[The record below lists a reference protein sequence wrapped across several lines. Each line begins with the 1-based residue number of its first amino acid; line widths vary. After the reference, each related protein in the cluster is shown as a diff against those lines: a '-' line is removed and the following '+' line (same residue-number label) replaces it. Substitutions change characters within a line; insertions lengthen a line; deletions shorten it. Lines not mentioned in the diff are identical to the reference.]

1 MEKSNLLEY
10 AIDMSWAIFLLKAG
24 YSGGYTKN
32 PSYQEVC
39 TGGTGHNE
47 VVRVVFDPQ
56 KISYEELLVLFWE
69 NHDPTQGMRQGND
82 SGTQYRSG
90 KYCELYRIPQTK
102 FALNQGN
109 VFGGKFVKSTK
120 EGGVAEKGKFHE
132 GGAMKGG
139 FQWKGVP
146 WIGGSVKGVPW
157 RRPPPPLVNK
167 QVITAS

>member
-1 MEKSNLLEY
+1 MSVNLY
-10 AIDMSWAIFLLKAG
+10 PLKAG

-47 VVRVVFDPQ
+47 VVRVVFDPK

-90 KYCELYRIPQTK
+90 KYRESFCVY
-102 FALNQGN
+102 
-109 VFGGKFVKSTK
+109 
-120 EGGVAEKGKFHE
+120 
-132 GGAMKGG
+132 
-139 FQWKGVP
+139 
-146 WIGGSVKGVPW
+146 
-157 RRPPPPLVNK
+157 
-167 QVITAS
+167 